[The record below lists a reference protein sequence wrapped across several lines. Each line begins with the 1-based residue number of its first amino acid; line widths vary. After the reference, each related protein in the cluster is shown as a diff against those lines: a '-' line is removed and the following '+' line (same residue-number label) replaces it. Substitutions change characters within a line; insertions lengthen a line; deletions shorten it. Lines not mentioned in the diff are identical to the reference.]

1 MSNCR
6 AKLSAALSARV
17 TLIAIDAVVDVSRN
31 IVVLEIVGVVS
42 AVASRAL
49 KDGIVVRIGVA
60 CRAHVIRVAV
70 VGRELSILPV
80 IERGSGPCCRV
91 VAGLA
96 RGREELRL
104 CRVSGI
110 RRVVVISL
118 VAADASRRQRGVVVI
133 DVAIAALAWRDCVR
147 SRQRER
153 SVVVVEGGVGPD
165 NRVMANLARSG
176 ESRGRVRGIGR
187 ACIILLMA

>member
-1 MSNCR
+1 M
-6 AKLSAALSARV
+6 A
-17 TLIAIDAVVDVSRN
+17 LIAVDAVVDVSRN

-60 CRAHVIRVAV
+60 CGAHVIRVAV
-70 VGRELSILPV
+70 VGRELCVLPV
-80 IERGSGPCCRV
+80 VERGSGPCRSV

-104 CRVSGI
+104 RRVSWI

-118 VAADASRRQRGVVVI
+118 VATDASRRQRGVVVI
-133 DVAIAALAWRDCVR
+133 DVTIAALAWRDRVR
-147 SRQRER
+147 SRQREC

-165 NRVMANLARSG
+165 NRVMANLARGG
-176 ESRGRVRGIGR
+176 ESRGRVRWIGR